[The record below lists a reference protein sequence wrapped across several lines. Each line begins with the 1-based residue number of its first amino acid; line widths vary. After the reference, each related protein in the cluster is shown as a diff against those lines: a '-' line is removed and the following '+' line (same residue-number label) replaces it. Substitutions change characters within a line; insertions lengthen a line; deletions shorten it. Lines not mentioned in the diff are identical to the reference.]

1 MKNIHILI
9 VTAITLVIASTGY
22 AASTDDEATRD
33 SPSTMNKSEGMSGM
47 MGGMHDKGMK
57 HQGMMGGMHDKG
69 MMHQGM
75 MGHHMMHSGMSP
87 ATVVIYPGMMPMMGH
102 GMMHRGTEDGDKG
115 GKMSQGHREQR
126 RSMMKKHMAL
136 MEQRLANIEAL
147 LGELVELQ
155 KKD

>member
-1 MKNIHILI
+1 MKKIHILA
-9 VTAITLVIASTGY
+9 VTAITLAMTATGY
-22 AASTDDEATRD
+22 TAGTDVEGTTN
-33 SPSTMNKSEGMSGM
+33 SSSTMTKSEGKPGM
-47 MGGMHDKGMK
+47 MGGMHA
-57 HQGMMGGMHDKG
+57 KG

-87 ATVVIYPGMMPMMGH
+87 VTVVVHPGMMPMMGH
-102 GMMHRGTEDGDKG
+102 GMMQQGMMQQGKEDGHKG
-115 GKMSQGHREQR
+115 CGMGQEEMEQR
-126 RSMMKKHMAL
+126 QSIMKKHMGL